1 MDDFARELLNSMEE
15 ITLRPQQDPL
25 ERERMGRDAQREAM
39 EPGRGVY

>member
-25 ERERMGRDAQREAM
+25 ERERAGREAM
-39 EPGRGVY
+39 QEPGRGVY

>member
-25 ERERMGRDAQREAM
+25 ERERAEQRET
-39 EPGRGVY
+39 GRGVY